1 MFQSGPMGILVSLGL
16 VSKIVLALL
25 LGFSVMSWAVILYK
39 WMAFRAADA
48 EDRRFVAALSKA
60 KDLNDVPRQSQRTAA
75 GPCAHIFYGVT
86 DHLNLR
92 GGEVRD
98 VFGGDGGAAIDRQ
111 VIERTATHLAQGQI
125 AKLESFLPFL
135 ATTGNISPFVGLL
148 GTVMGIIDSFREIGA
163 QGTASIAAVAPGVSE
178 ALIATAAG
186 LFAAIPAVIAYNY
199 FLTRIRRTAFRMDS
213 VVVQLYTLFPA
224 KGKAASTPV
233 EVAMGGKR

>member
-1 MFQSGPMGILVSLGL
+1 MFQSGPIGLLVSLGL
-16 VSKIVLALL
+16 VAKVVLALL

-39 WMAFRAADA
+39 WMVFRAADA
-48 EDRRFVAALSKA
+48 EDRRFMAVLSKA
-60 KDLNDVPRQSQRTAA
+60 KDLDDVPRQSQRTAA
-75 GPCAHIFYGVT
+75 GPCAYVFYGVT
-86 DHLNLR
+86 EHLNRR
-92 GGEVRD
+92 GGEARD
-98 VFGGDGGAAIDRQ
+98 ALDGEGMATIDRH

-148 GTVMGIIDSFREIGA
+148 GTVMGIIDSFREIGT

-213 VVVQLYTLFPA
+213 VVVQLDALFAA
-224 KGKAASTPV
+224 KGKSISAPV
-233 EVAMGGKR
+233 EVAMGAKR